1 MMATLNQKI
10 ICLMSSKNKKRSA
23 SEFDARPYGRY
34 TGSTIVPCFR
44 CYLSCC
50 GKRCEHEYI
59 VRAVDIQRF
68 IDQWI
73 KRSIMYTVEIVDY
86 MFEELPHGT
95 LFKVK

>member
-1 MMATLNQKI
+1 MPRK
-10 ICLMSSKNKKRSA
+10 SKSA
-23 SEFDARPYGRY
+23 CFVERPFGRY
-34 TGSTIVPCFR
+34 KGSTMVPCFR
-44 CYLSCC
+44 CYLSVS

-73 KRSIMYTVEIVDY
+73 KRSIMYTVEITDY
-86 MFEELPHGT
+86 IYDELPHGI

>member
-1 MMATLNQKI
+1 MTR
-10 ICLMSSKNKKRSA
+10 KNKKLSA
-23 SEFDARPYGRY
+23 SEFDVRPYGRY
-34 TGSTIVPCFR
+34 TGSTVVPCFR
-44 CYLSCC
+44 CYLSCS

-73 KRSIMYTVEIVDY
+73 KRSIMYTVEITDY
-86 MFEELPHGT
+86 MFEELPHGI